1 MAKTRILSPD
11 VPLTPR
17 TLYTIAVEHGIADS
31 RIRICD
37 GMAVSYFPTLGCV
50 AKCKDRFII
59 DVSVQE
65 PVEFDELSA
74 DDMGIQYRIVSPQQR
89 QEIKEW
95 IESHRVRPE
104 DDLQG

>member
-1 MAKTRILSPD
+1 MAKRTLSPD

-17 TLYTIAVEHGIADS
+17 TLYTIAVEHGIADC

-37 GMAVSYFPTLGCV
+37 GMAVSYFPTLDCV
-50 AKCKDRFII
+50 AKCKDRFVI
-59 DVSVQE
+59 DVSMKE

-74 DDMGIQYRIVSPQQR
+74 DDMGIQYRIVSPR
-89 QEIKEW
+89 QKKDIEEW
-95 IESHRVRPE
+95 INAHRVKPE